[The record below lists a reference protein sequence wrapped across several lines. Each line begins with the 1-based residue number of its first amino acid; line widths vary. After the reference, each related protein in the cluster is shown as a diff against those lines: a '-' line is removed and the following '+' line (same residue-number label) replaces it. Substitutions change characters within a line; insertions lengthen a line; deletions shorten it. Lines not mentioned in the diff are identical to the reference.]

1 MIRPLGRH
9 ALDFF
14 QIWNQKICEGK
25 KKNKQTNWEEEDDK
39 VGAVRSWN
47 SKLATKHR
55 SPASAFIFV
64 SFLLFLLFSFF
75 FPWRLLWFL
84 TFSQFG
90 FVLNSFFLFY
100 VSNSIGSR
108 DLPWKNLE
116 PISSPTRDY
125 LEESRAHLL
134 HVTWKN
140 PEALQLHVTWH
151 WNKKTSDF
159 WNWQNVPANR
169 FATWRL

>member
-25 KKNKQTNWEEEDDK
+25 KKKTNKQTEK
-39 VGAVRSWN
+39 
-47 SKLATKHR
+47 KKMTKQGLCEVET
-55 SPASAFIFV
+55 ASQQPNTDRQSQPSSSS
-64 SFLLFLLFSFF
+64 SFFFFSFFSFF

-90 FVLNSFFLFY
+90 FVLNSIFLFY

-125 LEESRAHLL
+125 LEEPRAHLL

-140 PEALQLHVTWH
+140 PEALQLHVT
-151 WNKKTSDF
+151 
-159 WNWQNVPANR
+159 
-169 FATWRL
+169 TWKNLALE